1 MDLITLDFETYY
13 DTKYS
18 LAKITT
24 EEYIRNPLY
33 ETIGVAVKQNDGVA
47 EWCSGTHAEIQAFLD
62 KFNMGECSV
71 LAHNTMFDAA
81 ILSWV
86 YNIRPKFLVDT
97 LSMARALEV
106 NGKHSLAFLSEKY
119 GLGKKGTEVIQALGK
134 HRADFSSE
142 DISKYA
148 EYCINDV
155 DLTYK
160 LFNKLKT
167 EGTGFPRSEARLIN
181 LTLKMYTEPELELDK
196 TLLETHLHTIV
207 KGKEK
212 LLQRS
217 RDELRGENYPLEH
230 IRDEIMSNPQFY
242 ALLDDAFYYAGEEL
256 KAPPYLHKKSVSTG
270 EQTLALAKTDKDF
283 KELLQHPNEIIK
295 NLAEARV
302 KNKSTLEETRTK
314 RFMDIANR
322 GKLPVPIKYYAAHT
336 GRWGGMDKINMQNL
350 PSRGE
355 DAGFLKKAVIA
366 PEGYSIINTDSSQ
379 IEARTLAWLA
389 KQWDLVQSFKDRE
402 DVYKIMAAE
411 IYKKDVEDI
420 SKSERFIGKSV
431 ILGCGYGMGATRFKY
446 LMDTQGVSIG
456 EDEAERIIDV
466 YRDTYPNIKSLWKG
480 VNSCLKQMVENKE
493 VEVGGIKIG
502 EVGNGVVKMDEK
514 ESFILPNTLKI
525 TYTDIRKDEDGY
537 VYTSRTGDTRIYGA
551 KSVENI
557 TQAIAR
563 CIIGEQML
571 QIAKRYKVVMTVHDA
586 VTCVVKDGEVEEAL
600 TYIDICMKQPPKWA
614 AALPL
619 DCESG
624 VGKNYK
630 DCG

>member
-1 MDLITLDFETYY
+1 
-13 DTKYS
+13 
-18 LAKITT
+18 
-24 EEYIRNPLY
+24 
-33 ETIGVAVKQNDGVA
+33 
-47 EWCSGTHAEIQAFLD
+47 
-62 KFNMGECSV
+62 
-71 LAHNTMFDAA
+71 
-81 ILSWV
+81 
-86 YNIRPKFLVDT
+86 
-97 LSMARALEV
+97 
-106 NGKHSLAFLSEKY
+106 
-119 GLGKKGTEVIQALGK
+119 
-134 HRADFSSE
+134 
-142 DISKYA
+142 
-148 EYCINDV
+148 
-155 DLTYK
+155 
-160 LFNKLKT
+160 
-167 EGTGFPRSEARLIN
+167 
-181 LTLKMYTEPELELDK
+181 
-196 TLLETHLHTIV
+196 
-207 KGKEK
+207 
-212 LLQRS
+212 
-217 RDELRGENYPLEH
+217 
-230 IRDEIMSNPQFY
+230 
-242 ALLDDAFYYAGEEL
+242 
-256 KAPPYLHKKSVSTG
+256 
-270 EQTLALAKTDKDF
+270 
-283 KELLQHPNEIIK
+283 
-295 NLAEARV
+295 
-302 KNKSTLEETRTK
+302 
-314 RFMDIANR
+314 
-322 GKLPVPIKYYAAHT
+322 
-336 GRWGGMDKINMQNL
+336 MDKINMQNL

-600 TYIDICMKQPPKWA
+600 TYVDICMKQPPKWA

>member
-256 KAPPYLHKKSVSTG
+256 KAPPYLHKESVSTG

-600 TYIDICMKQPPKWA
+600 TYVDICMKQPPKWA